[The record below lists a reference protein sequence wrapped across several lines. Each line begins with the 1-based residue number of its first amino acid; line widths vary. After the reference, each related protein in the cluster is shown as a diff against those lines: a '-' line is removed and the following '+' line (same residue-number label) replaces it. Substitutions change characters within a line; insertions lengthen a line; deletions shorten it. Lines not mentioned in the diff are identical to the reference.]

1 MSPRTARRVHAI
13 GEVLRNLAGGALLA
27 GGFIALLWL
36 AELATIP

>member
-1 MSPRTARRVHAI
+1 MTPRTARHLRAI
-13 GEVLRNLAGGALLA
+13 GEALRNLARGALLA

>member
-1 MSPRTARRVHAI
+1 MTRVWI
-13 GEVLRNLAGGALLA
+13 GEALRALVGAVLLA

>member
-1 MSPRTARRVHAI
+1 MTRRTAQHLRAI
-13 GEVLRNLAGGALLA
+13 GAALHHLAGGVLLA

>member
-1 MSPRTARRVHAI
+1 MTPRTVRRLHA
-13 GEVLRNLAGGALLA
+13 VADALRNLAGGVLLA